1 LLYYAVLGLQASRG
15 TNPGTLNWGTP
26 ANDPQYIVK
35 YRDAQQFVLNQIM
48 DMNRYLFMNQLLPL
62 MGKPGF
68 LNKLVGLMLRVAAA
82 VVILISIA
90 FIFHAGKK
98 TFELTTQTIMG
109 GILFDILYIIAIYSV
124 VHAILIRGREIEQM
138 PQHEYM
144 VLSMGSILLKLVG
157 EVYAFFTNTGVSTIL
172 NPMPWFYPAPSNPNF
187 TGGLTIILVG
197 VLLATAV
204 LIGFY
209 MLAELVSLLVRPQN
223 RPVSTPRQIANYSK
237 SRYGG

>member
-1 LLYYAVLGLQASRG
+1 VAPPRI
-15 TNPGTLNWGTP
+15 
-26 ANDPQYIVK
+26 DPQYIVK
-35 YRDAQQFVLNQIM
+35 TQYAQQFAQNQNM
-48 DMNRYLFMNQLLPL
+48 DMNRYLFMNRLLPL
-62 MGKPGF
+62 LGKPGF

-82 VVILISIA
+82 VVILVSIA

-109 GILFDILYIIAIYSV
+109 GVLFDILYIIAIYSV

-144 VLSMGSILLKLVG
+144 VLSMGAILLKLVG
-157 EVYAFFTNTGVSTIL
+157 EVYAFFVALTAIGGGIYVWFTNTGVSTIL

-209 MLAELVSLLVRPQN
+209 MLAELVTLLARPQN
-223 RPVSTPRQIANYSK
+223 RPVSAPRQIANYSK

>member
-1 LLYYAVLGLQASRG
+1 M
-15 TNPGTLNWGTP
+15 TPGTVKP
-26 ANDPQYIVK
+26 VPPQRRSQYIDK
-35 YRDAQQFVLNQIM
+35 YQAAQQFGKIM
-48 DMNRYLFMNQLLPL
+48 SVDRYLFMNRLLPL
-62 MGKPGF
+62 LGKPGF

-98 TFELTTQTIMG
+98 TFELTTQTILG
-109 GILFDILYIIAIYSV
+109 GILFDILYIVAIYSV

-138 PQHEYM
+138 PQQDYM
-144 VLSMGSILLKLVG
+144 VLSMGAILLKLIG
-157 EVYAFFTNTGVSTIL
+157 EVYAFFVALTAIGGGIFVWFTNEGVSAIL
-172 NPMPWFYPAPSNPNF
+172 NPIPWFYPAPSDPNF

-197 VLLATAV
+197 VLIATAV

-209 MLAELVSLLVRPQN
+209 MLAELVTLLVRPRN
-223 RPVSTPRQIANYSK
+223 RPVSAPRQIANYSK